1 MPAMLSCYGAGE
13 NSARVGGR
21 RVDAPGEW
29 LGAKGEYPLHR
40 PYRPSRYSKHRST
53 SGSRERVLR
62 RWQLQR
68 TCALLRIPYGRGRG
82 IVWHDTRHSAVTNLV
97 GAGVPEVVAMSI
109 TGHVD
114 ANIFKR
120 YKIRRDAVQVDA
132 LTKQERY
139 LTGQR
144 DTTEVVPTL
153 ARRPS

>member
-1 MPAMLSCYGAGE
+1 M
-13 NSARVGGR
+13 
-21 RVDAPGEW
+21 
-29 LGAKGEYPLHR
+29 
-40 PYRPSRYSKHRST
+40 RS
-53 SGSRERVLR
+53 E
-62 RWQLQR
+62 LQR
-68 TCALLRIPYGRGRG
+68 TCALLHIPYGRARG

-114 ANIFKR
+114 AKIFKR
-120 YKIRRDAVQVDA
+120 YNIRRDAVQVDA